1 MEAKKQEKSFS
12 PSQIDRLVNQ
22 FLKEEVKNIQSG
34 TKIHT
39 FTKFGIQA
47 SSKSG
52 FNYQCMVCQAFL
64 GCQLE
69 LISHVKSKTH
79 QMILFQQFEI
89 CGNSIWNYHLLFD
102 YTYGVDWF

>member
-1 MEAKKQEKSFS
+1 MGSIKMEAKKQKSFS
-12 PSQIDRLVNQ
+12 PSQIDKLVNQ

-34 TKIHT
+34 TKTHT
-39 FTKFGIQA
+39 FTEFGSQA

-52 FNYQCMVCQAFL
+52 LNYQCMVCQAFL

-69 LISHVKSKTH
+69 LISHVKSKAH

-89 CGNSIWNYHLLFD
+89 SGNGI
-102 YTYGVDWF
+102 

>member
-1 MEAKKQEKSFS
+1 MGCSKMEAKKQSFS
-12 PSQIDRLVNQ
+12 PEQIDRLVNQ

-69 LISHVKSKTH
+69 LISHVKSKNH

-89 CGNSIWNYHLLFD
+89 CGNSI
-102 YTYGVDWF
+102 

>member
-1 MEAKKQEKSFS
+1 MEAKKQKSFS

-22 FLKEEVKNIQSG
+22 FLKEEVQNIQSG

-47 SSKSG
+47 SSKSD

-69 LISHVKSKTH
+69 LISHVKSKNH

-89 CGNSIWNYHLLFD
+89 CGNSI
-102 YTYGVDWF
+102 

>member
-1 MEAKKQEKSFS
+1 MEAKKQKSFS

-22 FLKEEVKNIQSG
+22 FLKEEVQNIQSG

-47 SSKSG
+47 SSKSD

-69 LISHVKSKTH
+69 LISHVKSKAS
-79 QMILFQQFEI
+79 ILTMSME
-89 CGNSIWNYHLLFD
+89 FD
-102 YTYGVDWF
+102 KNFTK